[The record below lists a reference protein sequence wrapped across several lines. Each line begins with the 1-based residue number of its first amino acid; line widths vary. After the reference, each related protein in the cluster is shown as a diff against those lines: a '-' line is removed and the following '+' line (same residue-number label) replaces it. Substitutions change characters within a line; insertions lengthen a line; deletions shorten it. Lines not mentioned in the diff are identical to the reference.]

1 MTHRSDCS
9 TGSLEGYIHSDID
22 RTIKGR
28 AVLTAT
34 RLVNGKRQIL
44 PLQSRHPLTE
54 YQKIVTDDYFR
65 DSNTCASQL
74 WCQSVMENSVEIG
87 ETQRKLLLLIY
98 TPCLEKVPLCFASK
112 NSNFVICRPIFKILS
127 LTDLSVNLSQSNNKT
142 SHHTS
147 NALRTIN
154 ARKTETAWND
164 RSQRSVAMRFRRGR
178 IFDNYFIANL
188 LLSLLWK
195 NFWNSSTFCKVTGK
209 S

>member
-9 TGSLEGYIHSDID
+9 TGSVEGYIHSDID

-54 YQKIVTDDYFR
+54 CQKIVTDDYFS

-98 TPCLEKVPLCFASK
+98 TPCLEKSATIFCL
-112 NSNFVICRPIFKILS
+112 SNFVICRPIFKILS

-142 SHHTS
+142 FQHTS
-147 NALRTIN
+147 NASRTIN
-154 ARKTETAWND
+154 ARKTETA
-164 RSQRSVAMRFRRGR
+164 
-178 IFDNYFIANL
+178 
-188 LLSLLWK
+188 
-195 NFWNSSTFCKVTGK
+195 
-209 S
+209 